1 MGEKRFRLRNSPIA
15 SMVDVKDEDVI
26 ADTNESSSR
35 EPIRSAAAG
44 KLLKCEW
51 NGCHLVFSDANLLYH
66 HLCDDHIGRK
76 CHKNLTL
83 RCHWGD
89 CQVSTVKRDHITS
102 HVRVHIPL
110 KPYSCSHCTKRFKRP
125 QDLKKHLK
133 THSNARLRHV
143 HQQHL
148 INDIN
153 LGKCSGIRLVPVSTS
168 SLQHRHYPSSQQR
181 SFSPQ
186 YPQYLQ
192 LDSPESHA
200 QVLVPPHIPSQ
211 LQVQMDL
218 QSQLHPPIQSQLQ
231 HQVHPQIQHQIHT
244 QLQQQLQ
251 TQLHPPLQPQIQI
264 QPYYSL
270 QHIPVF
276 YHPPGQPPVQHIN
289 NFPALIQDRIVQ
301 QHQYTQLHTSHNPYA
316 THM

>member
-143 HQQHL
+143 HQQYL

-153 LGKCSGIRLVPVSTS
+153 LGK
-168 SLQHRHYPSSQQR
+168 
-181 SFSPQ
+181 
-186 YPQYLQ
+186 
-192 LDSPESHA
+192 
-200 QVLVPPHIPSQ
+200 
-211 LQVQMDL
+211 
-218 QSQLHPPIQSQLQ
+218 
-231 HQVHPQIQHQIHT
+231 
-244 QLQQQLQ
+244 
-251 TQLHPPLQPQIQI
+251 
-264 QPYYSL
+264 
-270 QHIPVF
+270 
-276 YHPPGQPPVQHIN
+276 
-289 NFPALIQDRIVQ
+289 
-301 QHQYTQLHTSHNPYA
+301 
-316 THM
+316 